1 MSLEGWS
8 IRALQEE
15 LQIALAESK
24 VDRVFQH
31 NSTELTLEMH
41 KQNRS
46 MRLLF
51 SIHPQFARV
60 QLITQKRK
68 NPPVPPSFCQLLRR
82 RLEGARFISVEQPG
96 LERLLI
102 FNFSV
107 LDELGNPDQ
116 VRFIVELMGKNSN
129 LILCDRDFTILDA
142 MKHVPSWQNR
152 YREILPGRLYVRPP
166 EQVKQALDSWDIPS
180 TDAEL
185 ALSVGTWLKKK
196 IDGVGNPSIGSLLKS
211 VSISEAEMAAF
222 LTRDQWKI
230 LQEQSKKAV
239 RERQP
244 GKLFVSGQYRETV
257 PFRFGLL
264 PGEWKPASEALEADF
279 LHLEQQLHLHQERHR
294 LVSIVNA
301 AIQKGR
307 KKLFA
312 LEEDLQQGKDADQY
326 RIWGELLKNTA
337 EPNIREA
344 EIQVTNYYDEN
355 LAFINIPLDL
365 RLSVAQNAQNYF
377 KRYSKARKG
386 EKIIL
391 EQIEMIKS
399 ELVYLESV
407 LTAVEQTLE
416 VKDFLEI
423 QEELIQ
429 QGLMSPIK
437 IPGKSKKPTKSSKAV
452 AHEPLRLHIDGVPVS
467 IGRNNLQNDYLTM
480 EVAKSSDWW
489 FHSKE
494 VPGSHV
500 VIHHPDPSDQLYETA
515 AALAAWFSKAR
526 ESSYVAIDYT
536 QKRHVKKFK
545 GAKPGAVHYTDFFT
559 LYVAPRS
566 PEEVL
571 LESKGINN
579 PDGEL

>member
-15 LQIALAESK
+15 LQIALTDSK

-31 NSTELTLEMH
+31 NATEMTLEMH

-82 RLEGARFISVEQPG
+82 RLEGARFISIEQPG

-116 VRFIVELMGKNSN
+116 IRFIVELMGKNSN

-142 MKHVPSWQNR
+142 MKHVPGWQNR
-152 YREILPGRLYVRPP
+152 YREILPGRMYIRPP
-166 EQVKQALDSWDIPS
+166 EQVKQALDSWQIPFG
-180 TDAEL
+180 DAEL
-185 ALSVGTWLKKK
+185 ALSVAGWFKKK
-196 IDGVGNPSIGSLLKS
+196 IDGVGNPSVGSLLKS
-211 VSISEAEMAAF
+211 VSYSEEEMAAF
-222 LTRDQWKI
+222 LT
-230 LQEQSKKAV
+230 QEQWSTLQIQTKNAV
-239 RERQP
+239 QNRQP
-244 GKLFVSGQYRETV
+244 GKLFVSDQHNETV
-257 PFRFGLL
+257 PFQFGAL

-279 LHLEQQLHLHQERHR
+279 LQLEQQLHLHQERHR
-294 LVSIVNA
+294 LISIVSA
-301 AIQKGR
+301 AILKGQK
-307 KKLFA
+307 KFFA

-337 EPNIREA
+337 EPLIREA
-344 EIQVTNYYDEN
+344 EIQVINYYDEN
-355 LAFINIPLDL
+355 LAPLSIPLDL
-365 RLSVAQNAQNYF
+365 RLSVAQNAQSYF

-399 ELVYLESV
+399 EISYLESV
-407 LTAVEQTLE
+407 LTAVEHTVD

-429 QGLMSPIK
+429 QGLMSPVK
-437 IPGKSKKPTKSSKAV
+437 IPGKSKKPAKASKAV
-452 AHEPLRLHIDGVPVS
+452 AHEPLRLLLEGVPVS

-480 EVAKSSDWW
+480 EIAKSSDWW

-500 VIHHPDPSDQLYETA
+500 VVHHPNPSDQLYEVA
-515 AALAAWFSKAR
+515 ASLAAWFSKAR

-536 QKRHVKKFK
+536 QKKHVKKFK

-571 LESKGINN
+571 LESKGINGA
-579 PDGEL
+579 DGEL